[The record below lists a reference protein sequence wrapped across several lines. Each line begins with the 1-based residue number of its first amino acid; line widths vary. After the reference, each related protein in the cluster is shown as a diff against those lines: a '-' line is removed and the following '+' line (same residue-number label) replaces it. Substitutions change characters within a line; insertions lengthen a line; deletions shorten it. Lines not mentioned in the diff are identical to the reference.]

1 MSKKSITL
9 SIDVDKAVENLDKL
23 DLLAKNADRD
33 TIKTVILNEVSISSD
48 NKDNN
53 V

>member
-9 SIDVDKAVENLDKL
+9 SMDVDKAVENLDKL
-23 DLLAKNADRD
+23 DLLAKDADRD
-33 TIKTVILNEVSISSD
+33 IVKTIILNEVNISSD